1 MGMDA
6 CPGVYPSQYLSTMT
20 NPQDLDEGLWKGRSL
35 VKSEFKEMCKL
46 PIAAVTNDYVL
57 NSLKQCKFI
66 ISQFCRSGIQVGFA
80 ELCSVNHKA

>member
-6 CPGVYPSQYLSTMT
+6 CPGMYPSHYLSTMT
-20 NPQDLDEGLWKGRSL
+20 DPQDLDEGLWKGRSL

-66 ISQFCRSGIQVGFA
+66 ISQF
-80 ELCSVNHKA
+80 